1 MKRFIISYL
10 VGALFVLV
18 FYFVFPLVMEGEML
32 DLSSKIVLNQ
42 MIPQMMIVG
51 VAFGVVFTII
61 GAISQRNKSK
71 QDAEKAMKEYFE
83 YQLKK
88 EKEKEKWLF
97 KMVDFISGK

>member
-10 VGALFVLV
+10 VGVLFVLV
-18 FYFVFPLVMEGEML
+18 FYIVFPLVMEGEML
-32 DLSSKIVLNQ
+32 DISNKKVLN
-42 MIPQMMIVG
+42 MMLPQMMIAG

-88 EKEKEKWLF
+88 EKEKEEN
-97 KMVDFISGK
+97 

>member
-10 VGALFVLV
+10 VGVLFVLV
-18 FYFVFPLVMEGEML
+18 FYIVFPLVMEGEML
-32 DLSSKIVLNQ
+32 DISNKKVLNT
-42 MIPQMMIVG
+42 MLPQMMIVG
-51 VAFGVVFTII
+51 TAFGVVFTII

-88 EKEKEKWLF
+88 EKEKEENK
-97 KMVDFISGK
+97 G

>member
-10 VGALFVLV
+10 VGVLFVLV
-18 FYFVFPLVMEGEML
+18 FYIVFPLVMEGEML
-32 DLSSKIVLNQ
+32 DISNKKVLN
-42 MIPQMMIVG
+42 MMLPQMMIVG

-61 GAISQRNKSK
+61 GAISQRNKST

-88 EKEKEKWLF
+88 EKEKEENK
-97 KMVDFISGK
+97 GE

>member
-10 VGALFVLV
+10 VGVLFVLV
-18 FYFVFPLVMEGEML
+18 FYIVFPLVMEGEML
-32 DLSSKIVLNQ
+32 DISNKKVLNI
-42 MIPQMMIVG
+42 MLPQMMIVG
-51 VAFGVVFTII
+51 AAFGVVFTII

-88 EKEKEKWLF
+88 EKEKEENK
-97 KMVDFISGK
+97 GE

>member
-10 VGALFVLV
+10 VGVLFVLV
-18 FYFVFPLVMEGEML
+18 FYIVFPLVMEGEML
-32 DLSSKIVLNQ
+32 DISNKKVLNI
-42 MIPQMMIVG
+42 MLPQMMIVG
-51 VAFGVVFTII
+51 TAFGVVFTII

-88 EKEKEKWLF
+88 EKEKEENK
-97 KMVDFISGK
+97 GE

>member
-1 MKRFIISYL
+1 MKRFIITYL
-10 VGALFVLV
+10 IGALFVLV
-18 FYFVFPLVMEGEML
+18 FYVIFPLVIEGEML
-32 DLSSKIVLNQ
+32 DLSSKRILNQ

-88 EKEKEKWLF
+88 EKEKEKEE
-97 KMVDFISGK
+97 